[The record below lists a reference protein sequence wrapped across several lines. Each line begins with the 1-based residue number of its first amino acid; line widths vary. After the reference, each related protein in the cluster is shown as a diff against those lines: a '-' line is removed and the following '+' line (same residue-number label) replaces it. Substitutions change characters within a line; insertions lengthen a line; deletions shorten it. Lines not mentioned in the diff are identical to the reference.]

1 MVQKAVKHP
10 RKTATAFL
18 ATFFAA
24 CVGGLFFSG
33 LPVAAEV
40 PRVIRVPVWVFLE
53 PVPGT
58 GFDPQGGTQDTS
70 SGNTQN
76 NTQGDANSARNT
88 LQAETPAGDLRAI
101 ARYVLGGMIY
111 GWRFTYTPGDRGRKV
126 AEYFTLEPVME
137 IPDDDPRF
145 SLEGLDPA
153 YPRVSTWAQ
162 FVLDDSAARRNL
174 YWKSVQFRSADGR
187 GYGDRERESEGIR
200 DAYSDAV
207 RSAVR
212 AYARKL
218 EKNKPKEIRGE
229 VLLRED
235 PRLFTEAGRFVADI
249 TVLVNLIEIVPYT
262 AF

>member
-1 MVQKAVKHP
+1 
-10 RKTATAFL
+10 
-18 ATFFAA
+18 
-24 CVGGLFFSG
+24 
-33 LPVAAEV
+33 
-40 PRVIRVPVWVFLE
+40 
-53 PVPGT
+53 
-58 GFDPQGGTQDTS
+58 
-70 SGNTQN
+70 
-76 NTQGDANSARNT
+76 
-88 LQAETPAGDLRAI
+88 
-101 ARYVLGGMIY
+101 MIY
-111 GWRFTYTPGDRGRKV
+111 GWRFTYTPSDRARKV
-126 AEYFTLEPVME
+126 AEYFTLEPIME
-137 IPDDDPRF
+137 IPDNDPRF
-145 SLEGLDPA
+145 SLEGFDPA

-162 FVLDDSAARRNL
+162 FVLDDSTGRRNL

-187 GYGDRERESEGIR
+187 GYGDRGRESDGIR

-229 VLLRED
+229 VLLREN

>member
-1 MVQKAVKHP
+1 MVQKAVTLP

-18 ATFFAA
+18 A
-24 CVGGLFFSG
+24 LFFGVCIGACFFSA
-33 LPVAAEV
+33 LPAAAET

-53 PVPGT
+53 PVPGK
-58 GFDPQGGTQDTS
+58 GFGPPDGPQS
-70 SGNTQN
+70 NTP
-76 NTQGDANSARNT
+76 GDAKGAVNT
-88 LQAETPAGDLRAI
+88 LQAGPPSRNLREL
-101 ARYVLGGMIY
+101 ARYVLGGMVY
-111 GWRFTYTPGDRGRKV
+111 GWRFTYTPSDRARKV
-126 AEYFTLEPVME
+126 AEYFTLEPIME

-162 FVLDDSAARRNL
+162 FVLDDSTARRSL

-187 GYGDRERESEGIR
+187 GYGDLERESEGIR

-235 PRLFTEAGRFVADI
+235 PRLFTDAGRYVADI

>member
-10 RKTATAFL
+10 QITAPFL
-18 ATFFAA
+18 AVFFGI
-24 CVGGLFFSG
+24 CLGGGFFSAV
-33 LPVAAEV
+33 PAAAES
-40 PRVIRVPVWVFLE
+40 PRVIRVPIWVFLE

-58 GFDPQGGTQDTS
+58 GFGPRGDAQSNAPGSTNGS
-70 SGNTQN
+70 SGNTV
-76 NTQGDANSARNT
+76 
-88 LQAETPAGDLRAI
+88 QAETPAGDLRAI

-111 GWRFTYTPGDRGRKV
+111 GWRFTYTPSDRARKV
-126 AEYFTLEPVME
+126 AEYFTFEPIME
-137 IPDDDPRF
+137 IPDNDPRF

-162 FVLDDSAARRNL
+162 FVLDDSTARRNL

-249 TVLVNLIEIVPYT
+249 TVIVNLIEIVPYT
-262 AF
+262 TF